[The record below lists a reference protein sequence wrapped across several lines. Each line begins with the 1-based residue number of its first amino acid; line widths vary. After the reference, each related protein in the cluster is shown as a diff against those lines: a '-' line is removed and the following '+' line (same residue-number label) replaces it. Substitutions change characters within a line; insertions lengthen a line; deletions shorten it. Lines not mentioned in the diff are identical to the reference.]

1 MGLAGS
7 AAQVAL
13 DPASP
18 VPIVGA
24 SGAISGVMG
33 AYLVL
38 YPRVRV
44 NMLFIFVI
52 IFRIFPLPAWL
63 VLLYWFAIQVLS
75 VLPQLGGSGAAS
87 GVAFGGHV
95 GGFVAGLVLVKLF
108 ENRRLVNVRTLE
120 RHRRH
125 PDHP

>member
-1 MGLAGS
+1 
-7 AAQVAL
+7 
-13 DPASP
+13 
-18 VPIVGA
+18 
-24 SGAISGVMG
+24 
-33 AYLVL
+33 VL